1 MLLLPKIP
9 PPTYLK
15 IKKIKGPKMDS
26 LSLHFSLHFTF
37 HFTTRRKEVDSVGR
51 LKDSTCKTS
60 HFLAG
65 NPFKNEKYEN
75 LKFWLQTIT

>member
-1 MLLLPKIP
+1 MSS
-9 PPTYLK
+9 YWLK
-15 IKKIKGPKMDS
+15 ITKIKGPKVD
-26 LSLHFSLHFTF
+26 HFTSLTSLTHSLT

-51 LKDSTCKTS
+51 LRDSTYKTS

-75 LKFWLQTIT
+75 LKFWLQTTT